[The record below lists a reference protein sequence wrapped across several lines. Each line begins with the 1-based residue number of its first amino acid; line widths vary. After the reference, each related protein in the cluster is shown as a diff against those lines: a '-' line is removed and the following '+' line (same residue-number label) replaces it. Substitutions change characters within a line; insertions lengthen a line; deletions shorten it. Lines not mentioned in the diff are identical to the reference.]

1 MKVHIAS
8 IYKRTW
14 TKEIALLHELN
25 IHTIEDLVLY
35 LPTRYEDNTVVD
47 LNLAEDQST
56 VTVAGEIYSVPT
68 VAFLA
73 GINQN

>member
-1 MKVHIAS
+1 M
-8 IYKRTW
+8 
-14 TKEIALLHELN
+14 
-25 IHTIEDLVLY
+25 LY

-56 VTVAGEIYSVPT
+56 VTVAGRNLFCTHGSL
-68 VAFLA
+68 FG

>member
-1 MKVHIAS
+1 M
-8 IYKRTW
+8 
-14 TKEIALLHELN
+14 
-25 IHTIEDLVLY
+25 LY